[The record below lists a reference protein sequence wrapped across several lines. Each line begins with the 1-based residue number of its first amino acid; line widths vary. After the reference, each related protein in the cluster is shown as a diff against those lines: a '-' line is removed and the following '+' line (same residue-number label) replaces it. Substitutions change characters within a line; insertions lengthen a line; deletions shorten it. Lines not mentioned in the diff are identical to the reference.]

1 MEIEQLSTLLKL
13 GQGRNKEFKDLLE
26 FSEDDNTT
34 QLMVHN
40 EIIDNMK
47 LHGTKFPPKEIG
59 EILHQKQPH
68 T

>member
-34 QLMVHN
+34 
-40 EIIDNMK
+40 
-47 LHGTKFPPKEIG
+47 
-59 EILHQKQPH
+59 
-68 T
+68 